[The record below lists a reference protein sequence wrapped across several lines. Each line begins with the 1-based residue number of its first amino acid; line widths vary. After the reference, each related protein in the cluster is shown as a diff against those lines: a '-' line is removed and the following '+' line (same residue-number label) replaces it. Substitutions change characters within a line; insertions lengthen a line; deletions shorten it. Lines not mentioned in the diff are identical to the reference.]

1 VWVKSDVNSMKPC
14 GSGEAFS
21 CGQDPLM
28 PPMQAIKDSN
38 GEDGTILSRTRERHT
53 FKVFPAEEG

>member
-1 VWVKSDVNSMKPC
+1 MKSC

-38 GEDGTILSRTRERHT
+38 GEDGAILSRTRERHT

>member
-1 VWVKSDVNSMKPC
+1 VWVKSDVDSMKSC
-14 GSGEAFS
+14 GRGKAFS